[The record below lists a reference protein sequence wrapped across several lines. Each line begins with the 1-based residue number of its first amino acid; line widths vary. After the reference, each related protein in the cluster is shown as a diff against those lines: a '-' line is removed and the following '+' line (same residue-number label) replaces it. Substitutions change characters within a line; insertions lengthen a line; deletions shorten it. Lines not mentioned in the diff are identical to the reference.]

1 MRTPHVFARHNAY
14 APVRPACNLG
24 NLLCSPAVP
33 ASQHA
38 RAYQSV
44 GCKCSFTSRD
54 ASATAVQSAA
64 ACWLLGS
71 RGYGGRHVGEQDWC
85 GDGASRHQPSV
96 WHVPNGLRYRCG
108 RNSVRHG
115 VCLWRGCS
123 AGCSARI
130 GTSRSAGRGDAHR
143 SCRRCCV
150 EPAASACA
158 SRLLQR
164 RLHPEPVVGLGDVHV
179 QLRRRHV
186 LRRLRYEVRVA
197 WLWAVCVLRAVSEG
211 TIAHCGRR
219 TREVVNTALASGQ
232 TCVHVPNTDA
242 APCPDEKCTG
252 KCEISPWVAW
262 SDCTETCG
270 SEGSRTRTRQI
281 AQFLFGPTSTACN
294 TQTTADTSETG
305 PCETTLDCN
314 MPNCFSNFSAWDA
327 CGDGKC
333 AETAANQE
341 DTQSRVR
348 TNLLPEDPLCVGE
361 VKETRVCRKQLCG
374 SVETDAPDGSSNTP
388 TTPRTTPTAPPG
400 SDGPGE
406 PGVPTLAPLG
416 QAADED
422 CCLVNPR
429 EDSISVPLA
438 DLGASA
444 KIVFSTE
451 AESLQ
456 SLVTYS
462 GLPYPIQ
469 YVPCSCSVPLHV
481 DASGIAAWA
490 PPPMECTRFAC
501 RLQIFEGT
509 SCSPAPNLDK
519 VFESAAD
526 ALFCSWHRSAAVRI
540 PTLPRITA
548 VPTSCRL
555 AGRAATC
562 PLCKCKRDDP

>member
-14 APVRPACNLG
+14 APVRPACDLG

-123 AGCSARI
+123 ARCSARI

-197 WLWAVCVLRAVSEG
+197 WLWAVCVCASFLKARPLTVAGERARSSTRLLHRGKRACTCQTPTQRHAPTRSAPGNARSARGWRGVTAQRRAAPREAARARDRSRSFCLARRRQHA
-211 TIAHCGRR
+211 TRRRPPTRVRPDRARRRSTAICRIAFRISVLGMHAVMASAQRR
-219 TREVVNTALASGQ
+219 QPTRKTHSRGCARICSQKTHFALARLKRREYAGSNFVGLLKQTRRMGRATHRPRHALHRPRHRARMARGSQAFQHWLRSGKPP
-232 TCVHVPNTDA
+232 TKTA
-242 APCPDEKCTG
+242 
-252 KCEISPWVAW
+252 AW
-262 SDCTETCG
+262 STPEK
-270 SEGSRTRTRQI
+270 TR
-281 AQFLFGPTSTACN
+281 FPCLW
-294 TQTTADTSETG
+294 QT
-305 PCETTLDCN
+305 
-314 MPNCFSNFSAWDA
+314 
-327 CGDGKC
+327 
-333 AETAANQE
+333 
-341 DTQSRVR
+341 
-348 TNLLPEDPLCVGE
+348 
-361 VKETRVCRKQLCG
+361 
-374 SVETDAPDGSSNTP
+374 
-388 TTPRTTPTAPPG
+388 
-400 SDGPGE
+400 
-406 PGVPTLAPLG
+406 
-416 QAADED
+416 
-422 CCLVNPR
+422 
-429 EDSISVPLA
+429 SVPVLK
-438 DLGASA
+438 S
-444 KIVFSTE
+444 S
-451 AESLQ
+451 
-456 SLVTYS
+456 
-462 GLPYPIQ
+462 
-469 YVPCSCSVPLHV
+469 SV
-481 DASGIAAWA
+481 
-490 PPPMECTRFAC
+490 R
-501 RLQIFEGT
+501 RLNH
-509 SCSPAPNLDK
+509 CN
-519 VFESAAD
+519 
-526 ALFCSWHRSAAVRI
+526 
-540 PTLPRITA
+540 
-548 VPTSCRL
+548 RL
-555 AGRAATC
+555 
-562 PLCKCKRDDP
+562 